1 MSPRAIADPEEI
13 ERFSRELKAF
23 NAQLGELSQRLNGQ
37 LHSLN
42 STWQDQEFQK
52 FAQQFEQTMR
62 GIQNFVRASDAYVP
76 MLQKKAQAL
85 RQYLQR

>member
-1 MSPRAIADPEEI
+1 MSPKAIADPEEI
-13 ERFSRELKAF
+13 ERFAKELKAF
-23 NAQLGELSQRLNGQ
+23 NAQLGDLSRRLNGQ
-37 LHSLN
+37 MHNLN

-62 GIQNFVRASDAYVP
+62 GIQNFVRASDTFIP